1 MILIGLPKGR
11 IYKEIR
17 QLLENSGIHLKEDKR
32 KLIFGSSEKNI
43 QFSILRGWDIPKFV
57 SYGAVDI
64 GIVGKDVLL
73 ETEEENFFE
82 VLDLEIGKCRL
93 SLAAK
98 EKKVS
103 ELAGS
108 TIASKFPKE
117 TNNFLSE
124 NFIDA
129 EIIELKGSIEI
140 APILGISDFIVDL
153 VNTGNT
159 LKENGLK
166 ELKVIKEISTR
177 LIVNKSKFRTK
188 NKEIKKFIQRIKRFN
203 SLNDKDR
210 NMLIYM
216 ADRIEKFHNNDIRL
230 SEELE
235 DDTVEKYGYFLRPI
249 DKVGLYAPG
258 GKAQYP
264 SSVLMTGV
272 LAKLAGV
279 NEITVMFPG
288 KIDDLNLMFA
298 ASHLIGAKSVLNSG
312 GAHTLAAVAFG
323 TESIGRVD
331 KVFGPGNRYVSE
343 AKRQLYGEVGIDS
356 LNGPSEVAIIV
367 DENSSIEYAAKD
379 FLAQA
384 EHGEDSRCFLIH
396 LPGFDLNK
404 FNESLK
410 KNLSIYP

>member
-17 QLLENSGIHLKEDKR
+17 EQLNNADINLKEDKR

-82 VLDLEIGKCRL
+82 ALDLEIGKCRL

-98 EKKVS
+98 KKKVS

-108 TIASKFPKE
+108 TIATKFSKE
-117 TNNFLSE
+117 TNKFLSE

-140 APILGISDFIVDL
+140 APILGIADYIVDL

-166 ELKVIKEISTR
+166 ELRVLKEISTR

-188 NKEIKKFIQRIKRFN
+188 NKEIKKFIQGIQ
-203 SLNDKDR
+203 
-210 NMLIYM
+210 
-216 ADRIEKFHNNDIRL
+216 
-230 SEELE
+230 
-235 DDTVEKYGYFLRPI
+235 I
-249 DKVGLYAPG
+249 D
-258 GKAQYP
+258 
-264 SSVLMTGV
+264 
-272 LAKLAGV
+272 
-279 NEITVMFPG
+279 
-288 KIDDLNLMFA
+288 
-298 ASHLIGAKSVLNSG
+298 
-312 GAHTLAAVAFG
+312 
-323 TESIGRVD
+323 
-331 KVFGPGNRYVSE
+331 
-343 AKRQLYGEVGIDS
+343 
-356 LNGPSEVAIIV
+356 
-367 DENSSIEYAAKD
+367 
-379 FLAQA
+379 
-384 EHGEDSRCFLIH
+384 
-396 LPGFDLNK
+396 
-404 FNESLK
+404 
-410 KNLSIYP
+410 

>member
-17 QLLENSGIHLKEDKR
+17 EQLNNSDINLKEDKR

-73 ETEEENFFE
+73 ETDEKNFFE

-108 TIASKFPKE
+108 TIATKFSKE
-117 TNNFLSE
+117 TNKFLSE

-129 EIIELKGSIEI
+129 EIIKLKGSIEI
-140 APILGISDFIVDL
+140 APILGIADFIVDL

-166 ELKVIKEISTR
+166 ELKVLKEISTR

-188 NKEIKKFIQRIKRFN
+188 NKEIKKFIQGIQ
-203 SLNDKDR
+203 
-210 NMLIYM
+210 
-216 ADRIEKFHNNDIRL
+216 
-230 SEELE
+230 
-235 DDTVEKYGYFLRPI
+235 I
-249 DKVGLYAPG
+249 D
-258 GKAQYP
+258 
-264 SSVLMTGV
+264 
-272 LAKLAGV
+272 
-279 NEITVMFPG
+279 
-288 KIDDLNLMFA
+288 
-298 ASHLIGAKSVLNSG
+298 
-312 GAHTLAAVAFG
+312 
-323 TESIGRVD
+323 
-331 KVFGPGNRYVSE
+331 
-343 AKRQLYGEVGIDS
+343 
-356 LNGPSEVAIIV
+356 
-367 DENSSIEYAAKD
+367 
-379 FLAQA
+379 
-384 EHGEDSRCFLIH
+384 
-396 LPGFDLNK
+396 
-404 FNESLK
+404 
-410 KNLSIYP
+410 

>member
-17 QLLENSGIHLKEDKR
+17 EQLNNSDINLKEDKR

-73 ETEEENFFE
+73 ETDEENFFE

-108 TIASKFPKE
+108 TIATKFSKE
-117 TNNFLSE
+117 TNKFLSE

-129 EIIELKGSIEI
+129 EIIKLKGSIEI
-140 APILGISDFIVDL
+140 APILGIADFIVDL

-166 ELKVIKEISTR
+166 ELKVLKEISTR

-188 NKEIKKFIQRIKRFN
+188 NKEIKKFIQRIQ
-203 SLNDKDR
+203 SD
-210 NMLIYM
+210 
-216 ADRIEKFHNNDIRL
+216 
-230 SEELE
+230 
-235 DDTVEKYGYFLRPI
+235 
-249 DKVGLYAPG
+249 
-258 GKAQYP
+258 
-264 SSVLMTGV
+264 
-272 LAKLAGV
+272 
-279 NEITVMFPG
+279 
-288 KIDDLNLMFA
+288 
-298 ASHLIGAKSVLNSG
+298 
-312 GAHTLAAVAFG
+312 
-323 TESIGRVD
+323 
-331 KVFGPGNRYVSE
+331 
-343 AKRQLYGEVGIDS
+343 
-356 LNGPSEVAIIV
+356 
-367 DENSSIEYAAKD
+367 
-379 FLAQA
+379 
-384 EHGEDSRCFLIH
+384 
-396 LPGFDLNK
+396 
-404 FNESLK
+404 
-410 KNLSIYP
+410 

>member
-17 QLLENSGIHLKEDKR
+17 QLLKFSGIDLKEDKR

-82 VLDLEIGKCRL
+82 VLDLDIGKCRL
-93 SLAAK
+93 SLASK
-98 EKKVS
+98 KKKVG

-117 TNNFLSE
+117 TNKYLSE

-166 ELKVIKEISTR
+166 EIKVLKEISTR

-188 NKEIKKFIQRIKRFN
+188 NKEIKKFLQRIQ
-203 SLNDKDR
+203 ND
-210 NMLIYM
+210 
-216 ADRIEKFHNNDIRL
+216 
-230 SEELE
+230 
-235 DDTVEKYGYFLRPI
+235 
-249 DKVGLYAPG
+249 
-258 GKAQYP
+258 
-264 SSVLMTGV
+264 
-272 LAKLAGV
+272 
-279 NEITVMFPG
+279 
-288 KIDDLNLMFA
+288 
-298 ASHLIGAKSVLNSG
+298 
-312 GAHTLAAVAFG
+312 
-323 TESIGRVD
+323 
-331 KVFGPGNRYVSE
+331 
-343 AKRQLYGEVGIDS
+343 
-356 LNGPSEVAIIV
+356 
-367 DENSSIEYAAKD
+367 
-379 FLAQA
+379 
-384 EHGEDSRCFLIH
+384 
-396 LPGFDLNK
+396 
-404 FNESLK
+404 
-410 KNLSIYP
+410 

>member
-17 QLLENSGIHLKEDKR
+17 EQLNNSDINLKEDKR

-73 ETEEENFFE
+73 ETDEENFFE

-108 TIASKFPKE
+108 TIATKFSKE
-117 TNNFLSE
+117 TNKFLSE

-129 EIIELKGSIEI
+129 EIIKLKGSIEI
-140 APILGISDFIVDL
+140 APILGIADFIVDL

-166 ELKVIKEISTR
+166 ELKVLKEISTR

-188 NKEIKKFIQRIKRFN
+188 NKEIKKFIQRIQ
-203 SLNDKDR
+203 
-210 NMLIYM
+210 
-216 ADRIEKFHNNDIRL
+216 
-230 SEELE
+230 
-235 DDTVEKYGYFLRPI
+235 I
-249 DKVGLYAPG
+249 D
-258 GKAQYP
+258 
-264 SSVLMTGV
+264 
-272 LAKLAGV
+272 
-279 NEITVMFPG
+279 
-288 KIDDLNLMFA
+288 
-298 ASHLIGAKSVLNSG
+298 
-312 GAHTLAAVAFG
+312 
-323 TESIGRVD
+323 
-331 KVFGPGNRYVSE
+331 
-343 AKRQLYGEVGIDS
+343 
-356 LNGPSEVAIIV
+356 
-367 DENSSIEYAAKD
+367 
-379 FLAQA
+379 
-384 EHGEDSRCFLIH
+384 
-396 LPGFDLNK
+396 
-404 FNESLK
+404 
-410 KNLSIYP
+410 